1 MIIGYVSDEH
11 YLALADVSVEFMK
24 DEKLVGHTKSF
35 MSGAVESDLP
45 AGNYRMTFVNQVTVL
60 NM

>member
-24 DEKLVGHTKSF
+24 DEKLLESVGNIGKYS
-35 MSGAVESDLP
+35 SI
-45 AGNYRMTFVNQVTVL
+45 
-60 NM
+60 